1 MNDFI
6 NKTKYTIFALILGF
20 IMGLVVSK
28 PATESV
34 VTKVEYVTVD
44 RLDTL
49 YLDKPVVVYK
59 DKIINRETIKIDSV
73 YKDFKPSDYR
83 YTLDTI
89 NSKFEAH
96 LAGWGGLDKVNIIS
110 KHKDSIITKTTT
122 KTLLV
127 NKNALY
133 IWGGYNTRPSYQV
146 GVDYTIRNKLVI
158 GSNIDYDKDTQQ
170 VTPGVKIGIKI
181 K

>member
-6 NKTKYTIFALILGF
+6 NKTKYTILALILGF
-20 IMGLVVSK
+20 IIGLVVSK

-34 VTKVEYVTVD
+34 VTKVEYVTID

-96 LAGWGGLDKVNIIS
+96 LAGWGGLDKVNIVS
-110 KHKDSIITKTTT
+110 KHKDSIITKTIS

-127 NKNALY
+127 NKNTLY
-133 IWGGYNTRPSYQV
+133 IWGGYNLRPSYQV
-146 GVDYTIRNKLVI
+146 GIDYTIKNTIIL
-158 GSNIDYDKDTQQ
+158 GGNIDYDKNINQ